1 MTSQYVEKGFVLK
14 LKRMFVLVFLA
25 NILVLPAQTETKERQ
40 AYLDAVKNYNSFIEH
55 PQGHVYNVYP
65 KNRRDELCYLSAQ
78 VVAATFHDP
87 SFASEL
93 NSDGEN
99 KEWRRWID

>member
-1 MTSQYVEKGFVLK
+1 MKLNRIFVLTI
-14 LKRMFVLVFLA
+14 LA
-25 NILVLPAQTETKERQ
+25 NILVLPAQTVSKERQ

-78 VVAATFHDP
+78 VVVATIHDP
-87 SFASEL
+87 GFARDL

-99 KEWRRWID
+99 KEWRRWIDIRKQALRC